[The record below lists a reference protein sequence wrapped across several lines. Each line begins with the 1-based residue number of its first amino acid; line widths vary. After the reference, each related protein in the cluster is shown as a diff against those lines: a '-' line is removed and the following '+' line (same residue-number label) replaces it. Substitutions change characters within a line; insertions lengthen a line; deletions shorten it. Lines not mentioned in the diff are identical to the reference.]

1 MTTTQIQIGVLS
13 ITLDQQAK
21 RDRDFLEGFIGG
33 MECYYEQDL
42 ETRRASVPDLIE
54 NFDSISY
61 EREDFVSTRK
71 IARPWLVGFVMGW
84 MAGLHHP
91 DLAEVASHELLTCL
105 TRKYSLLYR
114 HLVMQAEEIKA
125 EDNPDTQALSTALV
139 QQAYC

>member
-1 MTTTQIQIGVLS
+1 MTPTQIQIGVLS
-13 ITLDQQAK
+13 ITLDRQVK

-42 ETRRASVPDLIE
+42 ETRRASVPDLVE
-54 NFDSISY
+54 NFDSISD

-71 IARPWLVGFVMGW
+71 IARAWLVGFVMGW

-91 DLAEVASHELLTCL
+91 DLAEAPSHELLTGL

-114 HLVMQAEEIKA
+114 NLVMQAEEITA
-125 EDNPDTQALSTALV
+125 EGNLDTQALSTALV
-139 QQAYC
+139 QQVYL